1 MNAVILYRV
10 YHFGRRQYNQYIPWS
25 KFGVG
30 RHQARL
36 RSLVWYSVSPY
47 CSTNCLAEGSSSDF
61 ISFRCQTILNF
72 YYLVLSMIIG
82 YHIPSSLLFVSAC
95 GVVATVVIV
104 FCLFFLGTFG
114 DIGFR
119 QNGELVNWS
128 GIPFA
133 IGVYG
138 FCYSGHSVF
147 PNIYQSMADK
157 TKFTKAL
164 IVW

>member
-1 MNAVILYRV
+1 MVLNLHYFALSIIIRY
-10 YHFGRRQYNQYIPWS
+10 YNP
-25 KFGVG
+25 
-30 RHQARL
+30 
-36 RSLVWYSVSPY
+36 P
-47 CSTNCLAEGSSSDF
+47 
-61 ISFRCQTILNF
+61 
-72 YYLVLSMIIG
+72 
-82 YHIPSSLLFVSAC
+82 SLLFFSVC

-119 QNGELVNWS
+119 QSGELVNWS